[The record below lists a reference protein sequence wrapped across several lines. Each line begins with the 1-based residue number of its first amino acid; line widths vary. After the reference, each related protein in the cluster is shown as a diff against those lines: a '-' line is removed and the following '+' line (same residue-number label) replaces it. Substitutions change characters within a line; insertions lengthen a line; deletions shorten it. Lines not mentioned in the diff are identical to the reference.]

1 MGGIMINGI
10 TGASPSGT
18 GVAHRGMRH
27 TLAIVATVALSLLY
41 AGFGS
46 AAQPA
51 AAAPYAHCDSLF
63 NTPGLGMDCT
73 VAVVNNLDLAT
84 GVTSS
89 TTTYTRCSGD
99 ANTALSCEGPTTVSS
114 TELVTSVSQCNSSL
128 DGGGASMHCSV
139 TITNNIVG
147 DATAIGAT
155 VNQCNDSL
163 EGGGIVLR
171 ACNPD
176 PASTSGAAI
185 TQCNNSDNGGGSS
198 LTCSVT
204 AGSTTTAA
212 LYVTVSQCNSSANGG
227 GSLIVCSVGMTTNI
241 TPAVVVPPDDDDETP
256 PGDDD
261 ETPPGDD
268 DDTPPGD
275 DDDTPP
281 DDDSGVLGV
290 DATAGPGSL
299 AYTGSTPASPLGAL
313 LVIGVGVLLLGWA
326 RVARSRYSP
335 IG

>member
-1 MGGIMINGI
+1 MMISS
-10 TGASPSGT
+10 TGASPTGT

-27 TLAIVATVALSLLY
+27 TLALVATAALALLFVS
-41 AGFGS
+41 FGS
-46 AAQPA
+46 VPQAAE
-51 AAAPYAHCDSLF
+51 AAPYGHCDSLF

-89 TTTYTRCSGD
+89 TTTYTRCSGA
-99 ANTALSCEGPTTVSS
+99 ANTALTCEGPTTVSS

-155 VNQCNDSL
+155 VSQCNDSL
-163 EGGGIVLR
+163 EGGGIALR

-176 PASTSGAAI
+176 PATTSGAAI
-185 TQCNNSDNGGGSS
+185 SQCNNSDNGGGSS
-198 LTCSVT
+198 LTCLVT

-212 LYVTVSQCNSSANGG
+212 LYVTVSQCNYSANGG
-227 GSLIVCSVGMTTNI
+227 GSLIVCTVGMTTNI
-241 TPAVVVPPDDDDETP
+241 TPAAIVPPDDDEETP

-261 ETPPGDD
+261 ETPPPAEEDD
-268 DDTPPGD
+268 DVTTPEQSPE
-275 DDDTPP
+275 
-281 DDDSGVLGV
+281 VLGEQV
-290 DATAGPGSL
+290 IAGQNGPDAL
-299 AYTGSTPASPLGAL
+299 AYTGATPTSPVNAL
-313 LVIGVGVLLLGWA
+313 LVVSVGALLLGWA
-326 RVARSRYSP
+326 RIVRPRFSF

>member
-1 MGGIMINGI
+1 MKKSTREAGPTG
-10 TGASPSGT
+10 TGAT
-18 GVAHRGMRH
+18 HRGMRR
-27 TLAIVATVALSLLY
+27 TWAIVATAALALFFAS
-41 AGFGS
+41 FGS
-46 AAQPA
+46 VPQAAE
-51 AAAPYAHCDSLF
+51 AAPYGHCDSLF

-89 TTTYTRCSGD
+89 TTTYTRCSGA
-99 ANTALSCEGPTTVSS
+99 ANTALTCEGPTTVSS

-163 EGGGIVLR
+163 VGGGTVLR

-185 TQCNNSDNGGGSS
+185 DQCNNSVNEGGGS
-198 LTCSVT
+198 LTCIVV

-212 LYVTVSQCNSSANGG
+212 LYVTVSQCNYSANGG

-241 TPAVVVPPDDDDETP
+241 TPAVVVPPPDDDDETP

-261 ETPPGDD
+261 DDVTTPGQ
-268 DDTPPGD
+268 TP
-275 DDDTPP
+275 
-281 DDDSGVLGV
+281 GVLDDNV
-290 DATAGPGSL
+290 VAGPSGPDAL
-299 AYTGSTPASPLGAL
+299 AYTGATPASPAHAL
-313 LVIGVGVLLLGWA
+313 LVIGIGGLLLA
-326 RVARSRYSP
+326 VSRFARSRRTLT
-335 IG
+335 G

>member
-1 MGGIMINGI
+1 MHKNT
-10 TGASPSGT
+10 TGAGPAGT
-18 GVAHRGMRH
+18 GVTHRGMRR
-27 TLAIVATVALSLLY
+27 TWAIVATAALALFFASV
-41 AGFGS
+41 GTVPQ
-46 AAQPA
+46 AAE
-51 AAAPYAHCDSLF
+51 AAPYGQCDSLF

-89 TTTYTRCSGD
+89 TTTYTQCSGF
-99 ANTALSCEGPTTVSS
+99 ANTALTCSGTTVSS

-147 DATAIGAT
+147 DATAVGAT

-163 EGGGIVLR
+163 TGGGIVLR

-185 TQCNNSDNGGGSS
+185 SQCNNSDNGGGSS
-198 LTCSVT
+198 LTCLVT
-204 AGSTTTAA
+204 AGSTTSAA
-212 LYVTVSQCNSSANGG
+212 LYVTVSQCNYSANGG

-241 TPAVVVPPDDDDETP
+241 TPAVVIPPDDDEETP

-261 ETPPGDD
+261 ETPPGEEDD
-268 DDTPPGD
+268 DETQTP
-275 DDDTPP
+275 
-281 DDDSGVLGV
+281 GVLGNEV
-290 DATAGPGSL
+290 VAGPFGPDAL
-299 AYTGSTPASPLGAL
+299 AYTGSTPASPLNALLVVSVGAL
-313 LVIGVGVLLLGWA
+313 LVMWA
-326 RVARSRYSP
+326 RIVRPRFIFS
-335 IG
+335 G